1 MCTSCASRR
10 SSPRCAALGRTTACT
25 WATARRLFGV
35 LSWLTMCAC
44 VRRVPQA
51 GAAEPRHAEEGDEG
65 DQADAG
71 GRRLVR
77 VAGWWCQ
84 GSGGVA
90 AVCAHARHVRAGGR
104 WVAVVAVPQLVNG
117 WGADRHRYVDRVGC
131 RTVRA
136 RSNEEWCGGIVAMH
150 EHPQPTAPCTRHTHD
165 VESKAPHSTNTMNP
179 LPASRATALRA
190 LWLLWRLGRGDPA
203 VLVGCRCARLL
214 PPLRRR

>member
-104 WVAVVAVPQLVNG
+104 WVAVVAVLQLVNG

-150 EHPQPTAPCTRHTHD
+150 EHPPTNRTVHTAH
-165 VESKAPHSTNTMNP
+165 AR
-179 LPASRATALRA
+179 RAK
-190 LWLLWRLGRGDPA
+190 
-203 VLVGCRCARLL
+203 
-214 PPLRRR
+214 